1 MELIDL
7 YDENRLPLGR
17 TAVRYSRREK
27 GTYRLIVHICIF
39 DRRGRLLIQRRAR
52 EKRLWP
58 DKWDVSAAGGV
69 SAGETARM
77 AAQREVA
84 EELGLELDL
93 TGVRAVC
100 TVNFATGFDDYY
112 VLHRDV
118 DLSTLRLQ
126 TEEVS
131 DVRWATRSQVMA
143 MVRRGEFITYPESFL
158 SYLFDTAG
166 SQDFPTKSC

>member
-1 MELIDL
+1 MFFFLKTQTNITTNYKGSIMKIAFLHESMPERSGWT
-7 YDENRLPLGR
+7 YGHELGR
-17 TAVRYSRREK
+17 QYLEEVMK
-27 GTYRLIVHICIF
+27 GQVQTVAF
-39 DRRGRLLIQRRAR
+39 DNIN
-52 EKRLWP
+52 
-58 DKWDVSAAGGV
+58 S
-69 SAGETARM
+69 
-77 AAQREVA
+77 
-84 EELGLELDL
+84 EELGLELAL